1 MTDFLVT
8 TSRTELVILAVTVI
22 TGTLLTVEA
31 SEGTSVKEERIVQLF
46 IPTIKVVLQAP
57 ARKAEN
63 LRLRNRVQPLE
74 SLMLQENDLNT

>member
-1 MTDFLVT
+1 MTDLLVT

-22 TGTLLTVEA
+22 TGILLTVEA

-63 LRLRNRVQPLE
+63 LRLRNRVEPLE
-74 SLMLQENDLNT
+74 SLMLQENDLKT